1 VNKYETC
8 RVKICSSATGESML
22 SVLDGASSY
31 YDELLTCKLLRL
43 GFLTKACNSRI
54 YVITLY
60 SGHVCIV
67 LCVNVS
73 MLTPRMNTG

>member
-22 SVLDGASSY
+22 SVLDGASNY

-43 GFLTKACNSRI
+43 GFLTKA
-54 YVITLY
+54 
-60 SGHVCIV
+60 
-67 LCVNVS
+67 
-73 MLTPRMNTG
+73 LTQEFM